1 MAKLVKPVEQAVEDL
16 DEMDVEEIDAMEQ
29 ELVEK
34 TEEKEKKKKAPKEP
48 KIGANQVGAADV
60 AAMLGITARD
70 LRMFLRKNF
79 RDMSKEKGQTYA
91 WDKDSPE
98 LQAVLDAYAAKKAAP
113 RAPKKAK
120 EEVANKDAGTPAPV
134 AVAAPIDLDDFD
146 LEEDL

>member
-1 MAKLVKPVEQAVEDL
+1 MAKLVKPVEQVVEDL

-34 TEEKEKKKKAPKEP
+34 TEEKKEKKEKAPKEP
-48 KIGANQVGAADV
+48 RIGANQVGTADV

-79 RDMSKEKGQTYA
+79 RDMTKEKGQTYV
-91 WDKDSPE
+91 WEKDSAE
-98 LQAVLDAYAAKKAAP
+98 LQAVLDAYKAKKNAP
-113 RAPKKAK
+113 KAEKKAK
-120 EEVANKDAGTPAPV
+120 VETPFDVPQTN
-134 AVAAPIDLDDFD
+134 AAPIDLDDFD

>member
-1 MAKLVKPVEQAVEDL
+1 MAKLVKPVEQVVEDL

-29 ELVEK
+29 ELVEN
-34 TEEKEKKKKAPKEP
+34 TEKKEKKEKAPKES

-79 RDMSKEKGQTYA
+79 RDMTKEKGQTYV
-91 WDKDSPE
+91 WEKGSPD
-98 LQAVLDAYAAKKAAP
+98 LQAVLDAYTAKKNAP
-113 RAPKKAK
+113 KAEKKAK
-120 EEVANKDAGTPAPV
+120 AKTVENVDIPQAP
-134 AVAAPIDLDDFD
+134 VAAPIDLDDFD

>member
-1 MAKLVKPVEQAVEDL
+1 MAKLVKPVEQVVEDL
-16 DEMDVEEIDAMEQ
+16 DEMDVEDIDEMEQ

-34 TEEKEKKKKAPKEP
+34 TEEKAKKEKAKKEP

-79 RDMSKEKGQTYA
+79 RDMTKEKGQTYA
-91 WDKDSPE
+91 WEKDSPE
-98 LQAVLDAYAAKKAAP
+98 LQAILDAYAAKKNAP
-113 RAPKKAK
+113 KAEKKAK
-120 EEVANKDAGTPAPV
+120 VETIENMDVPQTN
-134 AVAAPIDLDDFD
+134 AAPIDLDDFD